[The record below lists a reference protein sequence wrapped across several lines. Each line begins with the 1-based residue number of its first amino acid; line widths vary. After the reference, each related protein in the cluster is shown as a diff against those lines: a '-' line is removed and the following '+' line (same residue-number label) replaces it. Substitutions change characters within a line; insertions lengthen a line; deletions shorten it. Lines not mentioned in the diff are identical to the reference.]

1 MVTFP
6 TGLAP
11 SFFEIGELP
20 SYGLKIVENEIG
32 REIRRFTETTGH
44 NTRLSLRYSGMTS
57 IEVSQLIGFYQ
68 SVKGTFEA
76 FTLPV
81 SFYLNPDDYNIALA
95 ILEDTTNWRF
105 ESPPKIDTIIS
116 DLYTTEFTLISLKE
130 EENLNLNTIFGIL
143 QKVNLALN
151 VRKLIYE
158 GKDDRD
164 IQSNNIYLNTSTLEI
179 IEREEIGLLS
189 SAFNLGQ
196 IVITSSRSFNNLIL
210 LNSFN
215 NLLATSVSRAQPTA
229 LTLNFLSFFV
239 SNLDTTSVAPPSYG
253 YSLGDSRAVTVR
265 NISPA
270 IFTFRPNK
278 NLPDESKQAPTF
290 SLVVRGNWAE
300 LLLDSDINLGLIKD
314 TFFSP
319 IAKASTAPL
328 VDINLGSIENSSNV
342 VVKPKVSNILLAD
355 INLLPVENTNNLKKY
370 KGVTELV

>member
-76 FTLPV
+76 FTLPS

-95 ILEDTTNWRF
+95 ILGDTTNWRF
-105 ESPPKIDTIIS
+105 ESPPRIDTIIS

-130 EENLNLNTIFGIL
+130 EENLNLDTFFGIT
-143 QKVNLALN
+143 QRVNLALN
-151 VRKLIYE
+151 VRKVSYE

-164 IQSNNIYLNTSTLEI
+164 TQSNNLYLDTSTLET
-179 IEREEIGLLS
+179 IEIEEISLLS
-189 SAFNLGQ
+189 LAFNLGK
-196 IVITSSRSFNNLIL
+196 IDITSSRGLKNLIL

-215 NLLATSVSRAQPTA
+215 FFTASTIAQTGGTG
-229 LTLNFLSFFV
+229 LSLNFLSFFV
-239 SNLDTTSVAPPSYG
+239 SKLDSTSIIPTSYG
-253 YSLGDSRAVTVR
+253 YTMGVSRAVIIR
-265 NISPA
+265 GISPA
-270 IFTFRPNK
+270 VFRFAPND
-278 NLPDESKQAPTF
+278 NLPDESDQGETC
-290 SLVVRGNWAE
+290 SLAVRGYWAE
-300 LLLDSDINLGLIKD
+300 EQFAADITFGSMGNTNNAEVILKSSNILMADINLGLVR
-314 TFFSP
+314 S
-319 IAKASTAPL
+319 
-328 VDINLGSIENSSNV
+328 
-342 VVKPKVSNILLAD
+342 
-355 INLLPVENTNNLKKY
+355 TNNLQKY
-370 KGVTELV
+370 KGVTRLL